1 MEDLKSTTRFDYSR
15 FVAIAK
21 DEASKTLEALKIPYE
36 KVQGFL
42 LVKGSNMI
50 DMMGLLYKNPMGL
63 IYGHTNVPNVSVVK
77 DCPEAVLPTKAR
89 ESDVGYDLTIIKL
102 HKQISDNILMYDTG
116 IKLQVP
122 WGHYVEVY
130 PRSSLSKTGWMLAN
144 SVGIIDSSYTGN
156 IYVVLARSDPTT
168 PELPLPFKGFQL
180 VVRKQH
186 HANFSLTEEDQLT
199 ETSRGTGGF
208 GSTDSTAE

>member
-15 FVAIAK
+15 FLAIVQQ
-21 DEASKTLEALKIPYE
+21 EGNKTLEALKIPYE

-63 IYGHTNVPNVSVVK
+63 IYGNTNIPNISVVK
-77 DCPEAVLPTKAR
+77 ACPDAIVPTKAR
-89 ESDVGYDLTIIKL
+89 ESDVGYDLTIIKF
-102 HKQISDNILMYDTG
+102 HKQISDDIFMYDTG

-156 IYVVLARSDPTT
+156 IYVVLSRSYPNT
-168 PELPLPFKGFQL
+168 PDLPMPFKGFQL

-186 HANFSLTEEDQLT
+186 HANFVLTDDLEET
-199 ETSRGTGGF
+199 CRGEGGF
-208 GSTDSTAE
+208 GSTGTAE